1 VDAAGNKHLFDLHK
15 KIILVNLQEG
25 ILWMEMKMRGNYF
38 TFTSNK
44 K

>member
-25 ILWMEMKMRGNYF
+25 MYIMEKDKNEGESF
-38 TFTSNK
+38 HQS
-44 K
+44 